1 MEFIKSIVSF
11 FQYINKRASQSELEL
26 YIEKHKPSTGADVE
40 RLMREFHNK
49 QMFRNY
55 T

>member
-11 FQYINKRASQSELEL
+11 FQYISKRASQSELEL
-26 YIEKHKPSTGADVE
+26 YIETRKPSTNADVE
-40 RLMREFHNK
+40 RLVREFQNK
-49 QMFRNY
+49 QLFRNF